1 MAYTFFTS
9 FKKTLN
15 KSSSRCMYRQMNS
28 AKYVEKRCFRT
39 PNLDRFRLCMP
50 PVSFN
55 FIGLITVF
63 VHEFYRVVH
72 CSVFIAMRL
81 EFGVR
86 FPAVR
91 HYNCSRFNPVLNN
104 GQQCVFV
111 SLLDCHQ
118 KTFPAFLLYTSKH
131 PLPFNVM
138 SSVVLSFAKFTFV
151 YLNNLSF
158 SA

>member
-39 PNLDRFRLCMP
+39 PNLGRFDFACLQCP
-50 PVSFN
+50 SILLVWSPS
-55 FIGLITVF
+55 L
-63 VHEFYRVVH
+63 FYRVVH

-131 PLPFNVM
+131 PLPLNVM